1 VIRATQDEKKLARKL
16 WIVCAVLVVGVIAIL
31 CLQTP
36 LHFAGMRLA
45 CDEHKAKMAD
55 TPRFLGKRLEHRQLE
70 AWMHYHRDAL
80 VRKGRLVH
88 RNYRFDRIPVP
99 SAEAKFLEDVFLRM
113 HAGLPTEHFL
123 TSGKSPWGAYYEV
136 NLWCDPDEVVTWDAW
151 HRDHND
157 LNFVLKLIEASSQ
170 E

>member
-1 VIRATQDEKKLARKL
+1 MVNASQDERRIARWR
-16 WIVCAVLVVGVIAIL
+16 WILSACAVIGVVAIL

-55 TPRFLGKRLEHRQLE
+55 TPRFIGKRLEYRQLE

-80 VRKGRLVH
+80 VQKGRLVH

-99 SAEAKFLEDVFLRM
+99 SDQAAFLQETFLRM

-123 TSGKSPWGAYYEV
+123 TSGKSPWGDCYEV
-136 NLWCDPDEVVTWDAW
+136 NLWCDPDSVAGWDAW

-157 LNFVLKLIEASSQ
+157 LDVVSKLIDSLSKE
-170 E
+170 